1 MSISFK
7 WRQFEKEIILLT
19 VTWYLRYPLSYRDL
33 KEMMLDRGIS
43 VDHTTIYRWVI
54 KYSEAL
60 EQTARKKK
68 KPVGKSWR
76 MDETYIKVK
85 GKWKYLY
92 RAVDKEGNTVE
103 FLLTAKRDMKAA
115 ARFFRKALK
124 NNDVPE
130 KINIDKSGANTA
142 GIKKINKE
150 KDIDI
155 TIRRVK
161 YLNNIIEQDH
171 RFIKR
176 LTKHILGFKS
186 FLTAKA
192 TLTGIELMHMLRKN
206 QIKFENSNL
215 SFFQKV
221 CILAS

>member
-19 VTWYLRYPLSYRDL
+19 VTWYLRYPLSYRD
-33 KEMMLDRGIS
+33 
-43 VDHTTIYRWVI
+43 
-54 KYSEAL
+54 
-60 EQTARKKK
+60 
-68 KPVGKSWR
+68 
-76 MDETYIKVK
+76 
-85 GKWKYLY
+85 
-92 RAVDKEGNTVE
+92 
-103 FLLTAKRDMKAA
+103 
-115 ARFFRKALK
+115 LK